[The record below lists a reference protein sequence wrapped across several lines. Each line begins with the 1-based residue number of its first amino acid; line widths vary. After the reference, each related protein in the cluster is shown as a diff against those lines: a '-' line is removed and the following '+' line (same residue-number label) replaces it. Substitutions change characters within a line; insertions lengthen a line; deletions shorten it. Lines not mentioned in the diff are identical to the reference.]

1 MDDMISRQIVINAID
16 TIESEV
22 ADGEGFQYE
31 KWREYFHDL
40 PPAQPKIIRCK
51 DCICAHSEVW
61 LTGGGKSEAYAY
73 GYCGK
78 TNLKILPYDFC
89 SKAER
94 RTDEQTD

>member
-1 MDDMISRQIVINAID
+1 MDDMVSRQIVINAID

-40 PPAQPKIIRCK
+40 PPVHPEIIRCK
-51 DCICAHSEVW
+51 NCKYYD
-61 LTGGGKSEAYAY
+61 GRP
-73 GYCGK
+73 CGIVDWYN
-78 TNLKILPYDFC
+78 TADDFC

-94 RTDEQTD
+94 RTDA